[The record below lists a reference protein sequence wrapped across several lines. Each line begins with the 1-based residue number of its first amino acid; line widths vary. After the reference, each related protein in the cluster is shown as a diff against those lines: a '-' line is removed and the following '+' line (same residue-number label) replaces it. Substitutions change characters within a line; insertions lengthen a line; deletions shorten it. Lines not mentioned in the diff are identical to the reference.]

1 MQRRAWSSN
10 GHQAGSLEF
19 HPPRLPWT
27 GGGRIL
33 SSHFLPL
40 NELHCES
47 LVPVGL
53 LEFYLT
59 PSS

>member
-1 MQRRAWSSN
+1 MATRQALWSSTHL
-10 GHQAGSLEF
+10 GYRG
-19 HPPRLPWT
+19 R
-27 GGGRIL
+27 GGRIL